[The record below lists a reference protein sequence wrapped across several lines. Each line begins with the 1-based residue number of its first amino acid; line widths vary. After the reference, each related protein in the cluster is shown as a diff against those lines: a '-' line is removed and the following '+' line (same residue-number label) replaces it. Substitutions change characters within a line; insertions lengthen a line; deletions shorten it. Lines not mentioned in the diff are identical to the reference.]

1 MIVLTGI
8 LILIFRERTSSKM
21 TINISLKRTTT
32 MEVKQELYIYYNRI
46 TFNVLTI
53 NNATALENAFQG
65 RNDPIFLTFVEIK
78 SINNEHR
85 NMYNWRRIQ
94 IEDFLEVFW
103 RYEEKCRHLTMNI
116 VTMWFISNF
125 PEDSLERRELF
136 IWN

>member
-85 NMYNWRRIQ
+85 NM
-94 IEDFLEVFW
+94 
-103 RYEEKCRHLTMNI
+103 
-116 VTMWFISNF
+116 
-125 PEDSLERRELF
+125 
-136 IWN
+136 